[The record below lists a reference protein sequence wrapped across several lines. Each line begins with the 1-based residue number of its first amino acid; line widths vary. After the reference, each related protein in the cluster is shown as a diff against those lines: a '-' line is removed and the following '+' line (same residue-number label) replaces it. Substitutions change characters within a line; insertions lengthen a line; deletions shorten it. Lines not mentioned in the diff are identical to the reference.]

1 MGTTR
6 PESVSDDLLVF
17 DTGRRRSFL
26 YVVRRR
32 GRLLV
37 DRARSKSFKRMVFVA
52 DKPDVELEA
61 VVGTAVAV
69 RTGVTVLFLPEVG
82 GLLRSKNEENAE
94 EDEADVVR

>member
-1 MGTTR
+1 M
-6 PESVSDDLLVF
+6 
-17 DTGRRRSFL
+17 

-37 DRARSKSFKRMVFVA
+37 ERARSKSFKRMVFVA

-69 RTGVTVLFLPEVG
+69 RAGVTVLLLPKG
-82 GLLRSKNEENAE
+82 DGLLRSKNEENAE
-94 EDEADVVR
+94 EDEADVAR